1 VCHPEPVEGRIR
13 PRQRSDDAWLEAFLA
28 EFWGGPELIVRGVA
42 VDVLKM
48 PALIAGDREGVA
60 IFSDTP
66 PAELLLLAALREG
79 RGIGTALLEAVIEN
93 LRERGATELRVM
105 TTNDNL
111 RALRF
116 YQRRG
121 FRLKELRPG
130 AVDEARRLKPQ
141 IPLYGAEG
149 IPMRDE
155 IELIASL

>member
-1 VCHPEPVEGRIR
+1 MCVILSLSKGAPGCAPTTRGLKGFSPK
-13 PRQRSDDAWLEAFLA
+13 
-28 EFWGGPELIVRGVA
+28 FWGGPELIVRGVA
-42 VDVLKM
+42 VNVRKM
-48 PALIAGDREGVA
+48 PALIAGEREGVA

-79 RGIGTALLEAVIEN
+79 RGIGTALLEAVIAN

-121 FRLKELRPG
+121 FPLKGTSAGSRSTKHG
-130 AVDEARRLKPQ
+130 
-141 IPLYGAEG
+141 G
-149 IPMRDE
+149 
-155 IELIASL
+155 

>member
-1 VCHPEPVEGRIR
+1 MCHPEPVEGRIR
-13 PRQRSDDAWLEAFLA
+13 RKERSDDEWLKAFLG

-42 VDVLKM
+42 VNVLGM
-48 PALIAGDREGVA
+48 PALIAGEYEGIA
-60 IFSDTP
+60 IFSQQ
-66 PAELLLLAALREG
+66 PAELLLLHALREG
-79 RGIGTALLEAVIEN
+79 RGIGTALLDAVMAH

-121 FRLKELRPG
+121 FRLKGLRPG
-130 AVDEARRLKPQ
+130 AVDDARRRKPQ
-141 IPLYGAEG
+141 IPFYGADG

>member
-1 VCHPEPVEGRIR
+1 LFVIR
-13 PRQRSDDAWLEAFLA
+13 PKERSDDEWLKAILGK
-28 EFWGGPELIVRGVA
+28 FWGGAELIVRGAA
-42 VDVLKM
+42 VNVLEK
-48 PALIAGDREGVA
+48 PALIAGEYDGVA
-60 IFSDTP
+60 IFREEP
-66 PAELLLLAALREG
+66 AAELLLLHALRAE
-79 RGIGTALLEAVIEN
+79 RGIGTALLEAVIAL

-121 FRLKELRPG
+121 FRLKELRAG
-130 AVDEARRLKPQ
+130 AVDEARRRKPQ
-141 IPLYGAEG
+141 IPFYGADE